1 MKRYQIEATR
11 FELDGTE
18 SHKVLYTSNGVS
30 TARAYLAG
38 FTDANDWKNYDII
51 NLLDTAHPRD
61 SDLHLIDS
69 QMQVYDIIFATRAFK
84 EGLEVYVDGSLSD
97 EPDRLLNS
105 LSDIA
110 DCENHLLI
118 IKETL

>member
-18 SHKVLYTSNGVS
+18 SHRVLYTSNGIS

-38 FTDANDWKNYDII
+38 FTDANVWKDYDLV

-69 QMQVYDIIFATRAFK
+69 KMHPSIDNGSTSQSLADFA
-84 EGLEVYVDGSLSD
+84 EVW
-97 EPDRLLNS
+97 PDVTNWGGQWKRL
-105 LSDIA
+105 
-110 DCENHLLI
+110 
-118 IKETL
+118 